1 MALEERRGGDVGPRY
16 CYTSIA
22 GLTAPF
28 GSPALSRINEPT
40 QTYPLVG
47 LQSTSSLAQ
56 AAPEHSGKL
65 KETIVLSHSR
75 DTPDWAFQFDGMPIP
90 KVHRMALSVSLA
102 LEHYTLEPQPDLYG
116 PSVRKQF
123 CFCFNSPV
131 STQYGVYGEY
141 GGVRQKNFETIPT
154 EPSVQLP
161 ERSVEKVSRVSEIL
175 KLYN

>member
-28 GSPALSRINEPT
+28 GSPALSRVNEPT

-75 DTPDWAFQFDGMPIP
+75 DTPDWAFQFAGMPIP
-90 KVHRMALSVSLA
+90 KVHGKALSVSQA
-102 LEHYTLEPQPDLYG
+102 LEPYTLEPQPDLYG
-116 PSVRKQF
+116 PSVREQF
-123 CFCFNSPV
+123 AHV
-131 STQYGVYGEY
+131 STHLSQRGEEVNM
-141 GGVRQKNFETIPT
+141 GEDVQKTSKPFRLDSASNCRS
-154 EPSVQLP
+154 EP
-161 ERSVEKVSRVSEIL
+161 
-175 KLYN
+175 

>member
-16 CYTSIA
+16 CYTSIT
-22 GLTAPF
+22 GLTVPF

-75 DTPDWAFQFDGMPIP
+75 DTPDWAFQFAGMPIP

-102 LEHYTLEPQPDLYG
+102 LKHYTLEPQPDLYG
-116 PSVRKQF
+116 PSVREQF
-123 CFCFNSPV
+123 ASV
-131 STQYGVYGEY
+131 STHLSQRGED
-141 GGVRQKNFETIPT
+141 GGK
-154 EPSVQLP
+154 
-161 ERSVEKVSRVSEIL
+161 K
-175 KLYN
+175 